1 MLFEY
6 LKENYGTNDIIQFVN
21 EYLIENYGERY
32 ELIDNLEE
40 YYGENASDLVIA
52 LGKGGELT
60 KDYFYLDVYGWIY
73 FMYDYEV
80 LEEMKDNYEDELEES
95 LIDEDHILKDYCIS
109 YLDNN
114 LSISDLKEDYLN
126 YKSNN

>member
-6 LKENYGTNDIIQFVN
+6 LKENYETNDIIGFVN
-21 EYLIENYGERY
+21 EYLFEHGSERY
-32 ELIDNLEE
+32 EYIDSLEE
-40 YYGENASDLVIA
+40 FYGENAIDLVIA
-52 LGKGGELT
+52 LGKGGELR
-60 KDYFYLDVYGWIY
+60 KDYFYYDAYGWIY

-80 LEEMKDNYEDELEES
+80 LEEMKDNYEDELEEA
-95 LIDEDHILKDYCIS
+95 LIDEDHILKDYCMD

-114 LSISDLKEDYLN
+114 LSISDLKEDYLD